1 MALMTKS
8 KELAY
13 NNLLLS
19 LFSNKHHEILH
30 WVAPQRG
37 IPFASPKARVN
48 FKNTPTP
55 WGVTLFFS

>member
-1 MALMTKS
+1 
-8 KELAY
+8 LAY

-37 IPFASPKARVN
+37 IPEISISLICSTRAN
-48 FKNTPTP
+48 FKNTPKEEEELRKRNVNIL
-55 WGVTLFFS
+55 G